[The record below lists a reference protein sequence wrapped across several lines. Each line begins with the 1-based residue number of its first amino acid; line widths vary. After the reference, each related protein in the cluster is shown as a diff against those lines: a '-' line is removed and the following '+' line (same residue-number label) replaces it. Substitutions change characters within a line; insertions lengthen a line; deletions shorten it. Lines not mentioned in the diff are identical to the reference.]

1 MPITTTINCP
11 TCHAPLVRKPGG
23 RCPSCGAD
31 VRQHV
36 QEERDRETRI
46 EQVVAVISTILV
58 LGVSLFVGGCTVV
71 EGVIAYA
78 VAGAVMWL
86 LAKKTFYEAR

>member
-1 MPITTTINCP
+1 MPLSEKIDCP
-11 TCHAPLVRKPGG
+11 ACAAPLVRKPGG

-36 QEERDRETRI
+36 QQARDRETRI
-46 EQVVAVISTILV
+46 EQVVAVISTLLV
-58 LGVSLFVGGCTVV
+58 IGVSLFVGGCTVV

-78 VAGAVMWL
+78 FAGAVMWIV
-86 LAKKTFYEAR
+86 AKRTFFEAE